1 MNMSISLLL
10 ALAAPAAGPSAAM
23 EPVPSVGIVA
33 DPCAT
38 LPAMP
43 AVIADYLV
51 RAKAAV
57 AAGAPLPP
65 RSADGMALYAKWQQD
80 LLLADYPG
88 LCRYRK
94 ENAGLPPATSDRVV
108 FVGDSITEGWLREQP
123 GFFAGDRIDRGIS
136 GQTTTQML
144 ARFRADVVELQPR
157 VVHIM
162 AGTND
167 IAGNGG
173 ATSLDA
179 IEDNIRAMI
188 DLAAANHIRVVLGSV
203 LPAARFDWRPG
214 LNPVK
219 PIADLNARLRL
230 LAAEKDL
237 VYADYFEALDDGRG
251 GLSSAHAADGVHPT
265 AAGYAVMQP
274 ITERA
279 LAEAACKGS

>member
-10 ALAAPAAGPSAAM
+10 ALAAPALAAA
-23 EPVPSVGIVA
+23 EPAPSVGVVA
-33 DPCAT
+33 DPCAA
-38 LPAMP
+38 LPTMP

-51 RAKAAV
+51 RAKAAM
-57 AAGAPLPP
+57 AAGQPLPP

-94 ENAGLPPATSDRVV
+94 DNAALAPATPDRVV
-108 FVGDSITEGWLREQP
+108 FMGDSITEGWLREQP
-123 GFFAGDRIDRGIS
+123 GFFTGDRIDRGIS

-144 ARFRADVVELQPR
+144 ARFRADVVELKPR
-157 VVHIM
+157 IVHIM

-173 ATSLDA
+173 PTSLDA
-179 IEDNIRAMI
+179 VEDNIRAMI
-188 DLAAANHIRVVLGSV
+188 DLAVANDIAVVLGSV
-203 LPAARFDWRPG
+203 LPASRFDWRPG
-214 LNPVK
+214 IDPVK
-219 PIADLNARLRL
+219 SIAELNARLRA
-230 LAAEKDL
+230 LAAEKGL
-237 VYADYFEALDDGRG
+237 VYADYYGALDDGRH
-251 GLSSAHAADGVHPT
+251 GLAKAHAADGVHPT

-279 LAEAACKGS
+279 LAEAARKGS